1 MKYVTDLNEIF
12 RILSQCCGE
21 PKYTTIGTDENG
33 NLVTVPMFT
42 VGGDEELVEDSDL

>member
-12 RILSQCCGE
+12 RILSQCCGD

-33 NLVTVPMFT
+33 NQVAVPMFT
-42 VGGDEELVEDSDL
+42 IGGDEKPVMDND